1 MENYMLIL
9 FSYGGLEKI
18 NKHLKRKIDRGDKLL
33 VRAVMLA
40 GVPKLIDHL
49 ISDEGILGEKVVS
62 DLEESVVDIY
72 RDNAENYLE
81 ELKDLAA
88 ERNFELDQKLLK
100 YSELETIK
108 DEIEAAEVDRIFIN
122 FSHNEYVSNQVK
134 EKEIKSW
141 LEKIELPQDIFYD
154 GENK

>member
-18 NKHLKRKIDRGDKLL
+18 NKHLKSKIDRGDKLL